1 MLKCFNSQEYP
12 HDRMEWIIIDDGTD
26 PIEDLVASHPRVKYY
41 KYDTKM
47 TLGKKRNLLHEKSC
61 GEYLVYMDDDD
72 FYPPERVSHAIDM
85 LIAHPEAMC
94 AGSSE
99 IYIYFKHINQM
110 KQFGPYGP
118 NHATAGTFAFRRK
131 LLKQHKYN
139 DDACLA
145 EERAFLKD
153 YTVPFIQLNP
163 MKVILV
169 FSHEHNTFDKR
180 KLLVNANPNVV
191 KDSPKRVNDF
201 IKDAELRKFYMVDL
215 EKHLLDYAP
224 GRPDMKPDVIAQTIQ
239 LEKDRAQMEQTAM
252 TQHQQQQ
259 HQQPPSQAPDMD
271 GISPIL
277 FQQEGQPPVQLTNRQ
292 VVEIIQQQQIDA
304 QQRDAKIKQLTD
316 ELKQVKEMFTYEVS
330 RSVPVPEP
338 VPVPV
343 PEPVPVPVPVPEP
356 EPVPEPQPNNN
367 LSIPDIMIRYEK
379 LLEEN
384 REMRRKLNE
393 LQR

>member
-1 MLKCFNSQEYP
+1 
-12 HDRMEWIIIDDGTD
+12 
-26 PIEDLVASHPRVKYY
+26 
-41 KYDTKM
+41 
-47 TLGKKRNLLHEKSC
+47 
-61 GEYLVYMDDDD
+61 
-72 FYPPERVSHAIDM
+72 
-85 LIAHPEAMC
+85 
-94 AGSSE
+94 
-99 IYIYFKHINQM
+99 
-110 KQFGPYGP
+110 
-118 NHATAGTFAFRRK
+118 
-131 LLKQHKYN
+131 
-139 DDACLA
+139 
-145 EERAFLKD
+145 
-153 YTVPFIQLNP
+153 

-201 IKDAELRKFYMVDL
+201 IKDSELRKFYMVDL

-259 HQQPPSQAPDMD
+259 HPQHSQAPDMD

-277 FQQEGQPPVQLTNRQ
+277 FQQEGQPPIQLTNRQ

-330 RSVPVPEP
+330 KSVPVPAPEPVPEP
-338 VPVPV
+338 VP
-343 PEPVPVPVPVPEP
+343 E
-356 EPVPEPQPNNN
+356 PNNN